1 MKVEL
6 FKDQLFNLQID
17 SNSMGISNN
26 ETDYNNNTFT
36 VETLPEYYGAVT
48 SQIQQATPEQQGHRC
63 RIIH

>member
-6 FKDQLFNLQID
+6 FKDQLFNLLNA

-36 VETLPEYYGAVT
+36 VETVD
-48 SQIQQATPEQQGHRC
+48 
-63 RIIH
+63 